1 MKRLIFIALGLGGL
15 MSSCVNSRR
24 LNTVHIYKNQKVYK
38 HEKTATAAG
47 NVQTVKEYT
56 LTTGQKAIV
65 KDDEK
70 GFVTIDFMNPADPGI
85 SAPRAINKPAI
96 AVGDQEDKGFH
107 YPSKFEYSNV
117 DMNRN
122 FYFRDKS
129 SFKYLSINPIF
140 QASTIPFKYR
150 APRDTFN
157 YELTTSGNLG
167 FVWGMKFT
175 HHNVQN
181 FYYSQNAAQRGKVV
195 AHKNS
200 QFSITPGI
208 FFGPTTIGLKSSN
221 TRNNV
226 LQEKTVLGFNT
237 GALIVFGFNKFHI
250 GYAFGTDLALGSE
263 GSKWIYDKTLWSG
276 FVLSLDFVK

>member
-1 MKRLIFIALGLGGL
+1 

-24 LNTVHIYKNQKVYK
+24 LNTVHVYKNQNVYK
-38 HEKTATAAG
+38 HKITAGAGG
-47 NVQTVKEYT
+47 NVQKVEEYK
-56 LTTGQKAIV
+56 LLSGQKAII
-65 KDDEK
+65 KDDDK
-70 GFVTIDFMNPADPGI
+70 GFVTIDFLNPTDPSI
-85 SAPRAINKPAI
+85 SLVRAINKPAVV
-96 AVGDQEDKGFH
+96 VGSQEDRGFH
-107 YPSKFEYSNV
+107 YPSKFEYTNQ

-122 FYFRDKS
+122 FYYRDGS

-181 FYYSQNAAQRGKVV
+181 FYYSQNANQRGKFVS
-195 AHKNS
+195 HKNS
-200 QFSITPGI
+200 QFSITPGL
-208 FFGPTTIGLKSSN
+208 FFGPTTIALKPSN

-237 GALIVFGFNKFHI
+237 GGMLVFGFNKFHI

-263 GSKWIYDKTLWSG
+263 GSNWIYDKTLWHG